1 MSDTMYYSYML
12 INGEQVQAL
21 SGRVDVIYNP
31 ASQEPV
37 AEVPVGSRQD
47 AQLALQAAR
56 RAFQAWS
63 ETSSQKRAEILHDAA
78 DLVRERTDTIAR
90 LLTQEQGKPLKEC
103 PC

>member
-1 MSDTMYYSYML
+1 
-12 INGEQVQAL
+12 VHF
-21 SGRVDVIYNP
+21 
-31 ASQEPV
+31 
-37 AEVPVGSRQD
+37 
-47 AQLALQAAR
+47 QL
-56 RAFQAWS
+56 WS